1 MALIYDSKT
10 DTVSQASDT
19 PLDQDEDWRDRGGR
33 GTYDPALIP
42 DQPTDWRDRG
52 GRGSYDTA
60 LFPAEPTDWRDRGGR
75 GSYDNTGGIS
85 DTAQAQAARKIRE
98 GNRGFIELL
107 SAYTILN
114 FLSRLLGR
122 RSFDDWFQE
131 PYTP

>member
-10 DTVSQASDT
+10 DTVRQALDML
-19 PLDQDEDWRDRGGR
+19 PDQDE
-33 GTYDPALIP
+33 
-42 DQPTDWRDRG
+42 
-52 GRGSYDTA
+52 
-60 LFPAEPTDWRDRGGR
+60 DWRDRGGR

-98 GNRGFIELL
+98 GNRGFFELL

-114 FLSRLLGR
+114 LLSRLLGR